1 MLNSSVIRSFL
12 SVCIFTIFGLFS
24 SLVSAQVHDQV
35 SPKVKKA
42 ILTQLSKVIQNPQQA
57 EVTATPLKELYQVTL
72 GPMVVYMTA
81 DGQYLVMGK
90 ILDLKNGVNLTE
102 RAKAKAVKSALSKV
116 PESNMIIYPAKGQAK
131 HFITVFTDIDCPYCH
146 RLHKEVPK
154 LNTAGIT
161 VRYLSYPRAGIG
173 SRSYDK
179 AVSVWCAKDRAEA
192 MNQAMQGKITP
203 RTCQNTVANQFELAQ
218 AFQVNG
224 TPTIILESGQII
236 PGYIPAQKL
245 IQLLNQKK

>member
-1 MLNSSVIRSFL
+1 MLNFLTVRRLSVIFFL
-12 SVCIFTIFGLFS
+12 SFYSLFS
-24 SLVSAQVHDQV
+24 SLASAQVDNQV
-35 SPKVKKA
+35 SSEVKQA

-57 EVTATPLKELYQVTL
+57 EISPTPLKDLYQVTL
-72 GPMVVYMTA
+72 GPMVVYMSG

-90 ILDLKNGVNLTE
+90 ILDLKNGINLTE
-102 RAKAKAVKSALSKV
+102 QAKAKAVKAALAKV
-116 PESNMIIYPAKGQAK
+116 PESSMIIYPAKGEAK

-154 LNTAGIT
+154 LNAAGIT

-192 MNQAMQGKITP
+192 MNNAMKGKIQP
-203 RTCQNTVANQFELAQ
+203 KTCDNTVANQFELAQ

-224 TPTIILESGQII
+224 TPTIILDSGKVI

-245 IQLLNQKK
+245 IQLLKQQQ